1 MGLRCSL
8 LGHAFG
14 DAVTER
20 DRETRGAEV
29 LITVR
34 ELERCERCG
43 AERVIAENMEVR
55 HLGADSEAD
64 ESDEQPATEERE
76 DTWEDVTGPEADS
89 RSVSG
94 PADEEQTE
102 PTRGKAQAGEQR
114 DDETADITQYV
125 ERAEEPAASEPDRG
139 RAPDDEEAAI
149 ETTGQPDEDA
159 EFIDAEP
166 ETSEEPVSEQEG
178 DRTPSEPGTADTAS
192 GETEEG
198 EPTESGD
205 GDTIEDQGFI
215 QADPETAASES
226 SSGPGSSEDESERAD
241 EDPEPVEDD
250 AIIMDNDAGEEARES
265 DVGRRE
271 LAGSGNMFDASEPT
285 GSDGNGA
292 SADRDDAE
300 RMGETSDAE
309 WPGKEQEGAADQE
322 STQSEGP
329 SDVDEWPGTD
339 QEADAEPTDSSFQF
353 SSDVHG
359 RGTDPE
365 AGRPGKTP
373 SGLTSEGPVDVTGG
387 SDDDP
392 PKSVVCPEC
401 GYAADGVGTSL
412 RAGDICPECHGGYL
426 AERR

>member
-55 HLGADSEAD
+55 HLGADSDEA
-64 ESDEQPATEERE
+64 ESDERPTAEESA
-76 DTWEDVTGPEADS
+76 DSWDDVTGADADS
-89 RSVSG
+89 RAEPEPVDERTD
-94 PADEEQTE
+94 PARTE
-102 PTRGKAQAGEQR
+102 AHAGEGS
-114 DDETADITQYV
+114 DDATADITQYV
-125 ERAEEPAASEPDRG
+125 ERAEEPAPSEPEPGD
-139 RAPDDEEAAI
+139 AAADEGAG
-149 ETTGQPDEDA
+149 TGPPGTPDEDA

-166 ETSEEPVSEQEG
+166 ETSEEPVSDPRG
-178 DRTPSEPGTADTAS
+178 DRTQSEPETADTAS
-192 GETEEG
+192 GATEER
-198 EPTESGD
+198 EPTGSGD
-205 GDTIEDQGFI
+205 GNTIEDQGFI
-215 QADPETAASES
+215 QADPETPASER
-226 SSGPGSSEDESERAD
+226 SSGPESSEDESERAEAD
-241 EDPEPVEDD
+241 SEPVEDD

-271 LAGSGNMFDASEPT
+271 LADSGNMFEASEPT

-292 SADRDDAE
+292 STDRDDAE

-309 WPGKEQEGAADQE
+309 WPGREQEGAPDPE
-322 STQSEGP
+322 STHSEGP

-339 QEADAEPTDSSFQF
+339 QEGDDEPTDSSFQF

-359 RGTDPE
+359 SGTDPE

-401 GYAADGVGTSL
+401 GYSADGVGTSL

>member
-55 HLGADSEAD
+55 HLGADSDAD
-64 ESDEQPATEERE
+64 ERSDQRADEEGE
-76 DTWEDVTGPEADS
+76 DTWEDVTGAEADS
-89 RSVSG
+89 RTAPGPGGEARRG
-94 PADEEQTE
+94 PARGEAHAEEQS
-102 PTRGKAQAGEQR
+102 
-114 DDETADITQYV
+114 DDATADITQYV
-125 ERAEEPAASEPDRG
+125 EHAEEPAASEPESG
-139 RAPDDEEAAI
+139 GATADEGAGT
-149 ETTGQPDEDA
+149 ETASQPEEDA

-166 ETSEEPVSEQEG
+166 EPSEGSE
-178 DRTPSEPGTADTAS
+178 SEPGTADTPA
-192 GETEEG
+192 GETDEG
-198 EPTESGD
+198 QPTEPGE

-215 QADPETAASES
+215 QADPEAAASES
-226 SSGPGSSEDESERAD
+226 SSGSESAQDESDQA
-241 EDPEPVEDD
+241 EDDSHPVEDD

-271 LAGSGNMFDASEPT
+271 LAGSGNMFDASEPA
-285 GSDGNGA
+285 GSDGNGV
-292 SADRDDAE
+292 SADQDDAE
-300 RMGETSDAE
+300 RMGEERAEE
-309 WPGKEQEGAADQE
+309 WPDREQEGVAD
-322 STQSEGP
+322 TGPTPSEGP
-329 SDVDEWPGTD
+329 SDVEEWPGTEKEED
-339 QEADAEPTDSSFQF
+339 SEPTDSSFQF
-353 SSDVHG
+353 STDAHG

-401 GYAADGVGTSL
+401 GYSADGVGTSL